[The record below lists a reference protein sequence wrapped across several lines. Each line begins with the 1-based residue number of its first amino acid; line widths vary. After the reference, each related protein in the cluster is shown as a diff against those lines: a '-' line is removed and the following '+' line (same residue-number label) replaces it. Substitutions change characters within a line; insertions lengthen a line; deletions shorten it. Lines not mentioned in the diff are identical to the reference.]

1 MEMQEEMKSARKDK
15 QVTLCLLTFESNNN
29 DVFKIVFKIQVELE
43 YTTTIE

>member
-29 DVFKIVFKIQVELE
+29 DVFKIQVELE
-43 YTTTIE
+43 YITTIE